1 MVHQCQSHDIP
12 RASKKLCIKSFSF
25 NEVVNG
31 DIFSFNKVV
40 NGDIQCPCI
49 INIIKVFFT
58 AQKDFS

>member
-40 NGDIQCPCI
+40 NGDIQ
-49 INIIKVFFT
+49 
-58 AQKDFS
+58 